1 MLCDLAGYKFV
12 FGLKDIVFRLCRVD
26 KNEKAYKCSQHQ
38 QDEPEPHIHHEMVL
52 HRKVFLGCCPFFSLH
67 VSLNLCLDLSFSY
80 VLDLMTFKKDTITF
94 SSNMIYG
101 PLRVAWR
108 VIYVYTTDFDMDTD
122 KLMGL

>member
-1 MLCDLAGYKFV
+1 MNYAGLRKTRKPTNAARISRMSQNLMSCDAKFFFVVALSLASMSA
-12 FGLKDIVFRLCRVD
+12 LI
-26 KNEKAYKCSQHQ
+26 
-38 QDEPEPHIHHEMVL
+38 
-52 HRKVFLGCCPFFSLH
+52 
-67 VSLNLCLDLSFSY
+67 LCLDLSFSY